1 MKNKSDTEDQLPL
14 NKQLE
19 LDMLTI
25 MVRYVFEEDDKFYP
39 QLYLDDGLYEL

>member
-1 MKNKSDTEDQLPL
+1 MKIKSDTEDKLPL
-14 NKQLE
+14 NKQLK

-25 MVRYVFEEDDKFYP
+25 MVRYVFEEDGKFYP

>member
-1 MKNKSDTEDQLPL
+1 MEIKSDTEDKLPL
-14 NKQLE
+14 NKQLK

-25 MVRYVFEEDDKFYP
+25 MVRYVFEEDGKFYP

>member
-1 MKNKSDTEDQLPL
+1 MKNKSDTEDKLAL